1 MMHSCLQASRILQP
15 SKLQHHLWLYYNKQA
30 ENMGALLSIPLLA
43 VPSMGTVSW
52 SSESWSPTMALIR
65 STGYGL
71 CCELLWCGYVLC
83 NL

>member
-1 MMHSCLQASRILQP
+1 
-15 SKLQHHLWLYYNKQA
+15 
-30 ENMGALLSIPLLA
+30 MGALLSIPLLA

-52 SSESWSPTMALIR
+52 SSESWSRAMALIR
-65 STGYGL
+65 STGHGL